1 MEMKQYLIDTFK
13 FNDTA
18 NRKVLEKIKLLPEKT
33 EAIKLFSHL
42 ITCQLRWMAGIMQ
55 ETKAKEMT

>member
-1 MEMKQYLIDTFK
+1 MKQYLINTFK

-18 NRKVLEKIKLLPEKT
+18 NKKVLEKIKQLPDKT

-42 ITCQLRWMAGIMQ
+42 ITCQFRWISDTA
-55 ETKAKEMT
+55 